1 YFITLQ
7 LQREI
12 QRIRAMS
19 QGTSIKGVASKE
31 IKAMIIKVPKKDEQN
46 AIAEVLECSDRE
58 IALCEGEIEV
68 WQQKKK
74 ALMQLLLT
82 GLVRVNA

>member
-1 YFITLQ
+1 MLYYIIEYNRGALERIAGKTAVPIISKDQFEKIKVTIPESRSVQDKITKVLSVADS
-7 LQREI
+7 EI
-12 QRIRAMS
+12 QLL
-19 QGTSIKGVASKE
+19 QNELE
-31 IKAMIIKVPKKDEQN
+31 I
-46 AIAEVLECSDRE
+46 
-58 IALCEGEIEV
+58 